1 MRSRPLLTRS
11 STIAPGLRGEF
22 ITTVRITTG
31 SLRGRL
37 IPYSPRGHG
46 DVRVTSAKLKEALF
60 AMLGGSLHD
69 QTFLDVCSGSGQ
81 IALEACSR
89 GARVTANEPDPRR
102 HARLENLIAEWRPNG
117 LDLFSLKAQ
126 ILIPRLD
133 AEGRRFD
140 TIYLDP
146 PYQATSK
153 GQPLSVA
160 LLELL
165 GESNLLD
172 TAGVLMVQHSV
183 RLDLPDASGPLIL
196 QRRRPYGDTALS
208 LYRMVT

>member
-1 MRSRPLLTRS
+1 
-11 STIAPGLRGEF
+11 
-22 ITTVRITTG
+22 VRITTG

-37 IPYSPRGHG
+37 IPYNPRHDG

-69 QTFLDVCSGSGQ
+69 QTFLDLCSGSGQ

-89 GARVTANEPDPRR
+89 GARVTANEPDRRR
-102 HARLENLIAEWRPNG
+102 HALLEKLIAEWRVDG
-117 LDLFSLKAQ
+117 LDLYNQKAQ

-133 AEGRRFD
+133 ADGRHFD

-146 PYQATSK
+146 PYDAVWRD
-153 GQPLSVA
+153 QPLSTA

-165 GESNLLD
+165 GQSSLLD
-172 TAGVLMVQHSV
+172 AAGVLMVQHSV
-183 RLDLPDASGPLIL
+183 RLDLPDVSGSLAL
-196 QRRRPYGDTALS
+196 QRRRPYGDTTLS
-208 LYRMVT
+208 LYVRSDS